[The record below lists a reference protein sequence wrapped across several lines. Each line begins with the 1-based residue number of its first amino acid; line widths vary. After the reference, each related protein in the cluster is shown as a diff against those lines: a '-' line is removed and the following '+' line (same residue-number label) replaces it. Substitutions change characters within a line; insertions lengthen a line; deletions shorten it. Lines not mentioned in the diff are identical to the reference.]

1 MINFFKE
8 KTFTLGPILLF
19 SIIIFSNFMNTNIGY
34 GQDLSIYTK
43 NNPGPIPEL
52 VYLSWPYDSVNT
64 DMRYNIYR
72 KLPTDANYPET
83 PLNHTP
89 IGSYTDCNIFKTIIP
104 FNSEDWKVISKA
116 LSDSTGLFS
125 NVCDLTSLPKNS
137 GKWKIAVFLSQFKP
151 NLAIVMGNGYM
162 DYVQNGLHYKYQIK
176 RVTPDGSE
184 LPSLGSNENSIVSGS
199 PAAIPRANIR
209 GVADDEAIQIVW
221 DKILFPSFNVYRST
235 NGATF
240 EKINNFLIS
249 TISDTDFV
257 GNGLNPPCNTF
268 TDFSKWDSLGN
279 PIPRDTVSSK
289 PIFGPK
295 NGTRYYYKVKIKDI
309 LGNEGPFSNDINITP
324 IDKTSPGTP
333 QIVNVVPDESV
344 SGFTISWQKTIMD
357 VKGRKEENNV
367 AYKVFR
373 YEKDSIPSYGATLV
387 PGSNVVTGSIITIT
401 DNSPGLRNSCREK
414 TYYYRVEAADQS
426 GNVSSRSIAMG
437 AALKD
442 ITKPQS
448 PTGTRADGFEDS
460 IVVWWNIATNDCD
473 TGMYLIYRSLCDFG
487 RPDTNTTFSLVG
499 QLSYTEAK
507 SRAIGNN
514 TYFGDHTIP
523 AGSPICY
530 AYVVKAQDL
539 AQNISGSF
547 PRPDNTEVVVCQ
559 RLRDRTPPEPAIISG
574 LFALDS
580 AIQVDFIGAPIQD
593 IAAYHIYRSDNE
605 TGPYVWQGGMLI
617 KIPPGPNLPLTV
629 VYDPPPQIGCDVIP
643 LVSNDYMSAG
653 TFIDRNVEQKKI
665 YWYKV
670 LGVDKNGNE
679 SNSIDS
685 AVAVSTFTF
694 ATKRDAAPKITSIDI
709 VGNPCSF
716 KLNMTPTYDPNT
728 MLGYVI
734 FRSDNPFNNVGPYNQ
749 IDNIVKGGSYT
760 DNSIAKNKGYWYK
773 VAILNKDGS
782 LTQLSEPKSVVH
794 P

>member
-1 MINFFKE
+1 MKNQKSRIDSYFILFAISVFFIVLSFKSIN
-8 KTFTLGPILLF
+8 
-19 SIIIFSNFMNTNIGY
+19 
-34 GQDLSIYTK
+34 GQDLSICTK
-43 NNPGPIPEL
+43 KSPGSGI
-52 VYLSWPYDSVNT
+52 YLSWPYDSVDT

-72 KLPTDANYPET
+72 KLVTDANYPSN
-83 PLNHTP
+83 PINPTP
-89 IGSYTDCNIFKTIIP
+89 ISPYANCNTFNTIIP
-104 FNSEDWKVISKA
+104 INSEDWKILTKA
-116 LSDSTGLFS
+116 LSDSTGLYA

-137 GKWKIAVFLSQFKP
+137 IKWKIAVFLSRFRP
-151 NLAIVMGNGYM
+151 NIAIVMGNGYM
-162 DYVQNGLHYKYQIK
+162 DNVQNGLHYKYQIK
-176 RVTPDGSE
+176 RVTTNGSE
-184 LPSLGSNENSIVSGS
+184 LPPLGACENSIISGS
-199 PAAIPRANIR
+199 PAAIPKANIH
-209 GVADDEAIQIVW
+209 GVADDATIQIVW
-221 DKILFPSFNVYRST
+221 NEILFPSFDVYRST
-235 NGATF
+235 NGYAF
-240 EKINNFLIS
+240 DKINNFLIG
-249 TISDTDFV
+249 TISDTDIV
-257 GNGLNPPCNTF
+257 GNRLDPPCNIF
-268 TDFSKWDSLGN
+268 TDYSRWDSIGN
-279 PIPRDTVSSK
+279 SIPKDTVSSK
-289 PIFGPK
+289 LIFGPK
-295 NGTRYYYKVKIKDI
+295 NGTKYYYKVKIKDI
-309 LGNEGPFSNDINITP
+309 LGNEGQFSSIINVTP
-324 IDKTSPGTP
+324 IDKTPPVTP
-333 QIVNVVPDESV
+333 QILNVIPDEGV
-344 SGFTISWQKTIMD
+344 SGFIISWQKSTFD
-357 VKGRKEENNV
+357 VQGRNDENNV
-367 AYKVFR
+367 TYKLYR
-373 YEKDSIPSYGATLV
+373 YEKDSIPTYGATLV
-387 PGSNVVTGSIITIT
+387 SGPIVVTGSIITKRN
-401 DNSPGLRNSCREK
+401 NSPGLRNSCREQMF
-414 TYYYRVEAADQS
+414 YYRVEAIDAA

-448 PTGTRADGFEDS
+448 PTGTTADGFEDS
-460 IVVWWNIATNDCD
+460 IVVRWNIATNDCD

-487 RPDTNTTFSLVG
+487 RQDTNTTFSLVG

-507 SRAIGNN
+507 SRANGNN
-514 TYFGDHTIP
+514 TSFGDHTIP

-547 PRPDNTEVVVCQ
+547 PHPDNTEIVVCQ

-580 AIQVDFIGAPIQD
+580 AIQIDFIGAPLQD

-605 TGPYVWQGGMLI
+605 TGPYVWQGGILV
-617 KIPPGPNLPLTV
+617 KIPPTPNQPLTT
-629 VYDPPPQIGCDVIP
+629 VYDPPQQIGCDIIP
-643 LVSNDYMSAG
+643 LVSNEYMSAG

-685 AVAVSTFTF
+685 AAAVSTFTF

-734 FRSDNPFNNVGPYNQ
+734 FRSDNPFNNVGPYYQ

-760 DNSIAKNKGYWYK
+760 DNSITKNKGYWYK

-782 LTQLSEPKSVVH
+782 LTQLSEPKTVVH